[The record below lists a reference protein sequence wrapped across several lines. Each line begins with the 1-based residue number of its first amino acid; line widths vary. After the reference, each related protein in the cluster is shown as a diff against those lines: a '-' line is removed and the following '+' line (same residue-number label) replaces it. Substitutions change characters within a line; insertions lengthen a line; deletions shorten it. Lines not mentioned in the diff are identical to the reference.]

1 MFSDFFHLSVLFVFW
16 STIGDVR
23 EGSDE
28 EHSTWSGGKKIF
40 DLLQCG
46 CEERRW
52 RKKKE
57 RENNKYRIW
66 EIVICDKMKIIV
78 FIKILENNNNII
90 ESVKHFIVKK
100 CSY

>member
-1 MFSDFFHLSVLFVFW
+1 MVFGL
-16 STIGDVR
+16 TIGDVR
-23 EGSDE
+23 KCTDE
-28 EHSTWSGGKKIF
+28 EHSIWSGGKEIF

-46 CEERRW
+46 CEERRC

-66 EIVICDKMKIIV
+66 EIIICDKMKIIV
-78 FIKILENNNNII
+78 FNKILENNNNNII
-90 ESVKHFIVKK
+90 ESVKHFIAKK